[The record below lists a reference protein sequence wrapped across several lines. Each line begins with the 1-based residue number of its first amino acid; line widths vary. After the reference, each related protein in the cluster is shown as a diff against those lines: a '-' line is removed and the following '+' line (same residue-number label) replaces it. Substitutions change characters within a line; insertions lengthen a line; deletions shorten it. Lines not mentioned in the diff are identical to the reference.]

1 LAVFTA
7 FNILAN
13 YKFPLNEALGI
24 QGRFRM
30 NSSTKI
36 WLLYSVFGLILSIL
50 ITSVFDAYPNIR
62 FISNEGIVFGVMSAT
77 MGFAL
82 KKLSTGKIKKNGN
95 DA

>member
-1 LAVFTA
+1 V
-7 FNILAN
+7 I
-13 YKFPLNEALGI
+13 EALAI

-77 MGFAL
+77 MGLAL